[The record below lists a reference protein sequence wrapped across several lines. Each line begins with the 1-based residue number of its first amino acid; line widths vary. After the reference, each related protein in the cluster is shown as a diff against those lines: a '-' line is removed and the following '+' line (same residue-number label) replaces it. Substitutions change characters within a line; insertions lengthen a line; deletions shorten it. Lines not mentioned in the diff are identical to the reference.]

1 MNFKPCTATLQPP
14 ALAQHGS
21 QFKLFVMIASEKKI
35 LETGDWFP
43 FCRKKAEQLCVSSLL
58 ILAEYAP

>member
-21 QFKLFVMIASEKKI
+21 QFRLFVMIVAKI
-35 LETGDWFP
+35 SIGEG
-43 FCRKKAEQLCVSSLL
+43 KS
-58 ILAEYAP
+58 